1 MQETNQTQISEELK
15 DSLVTAT
22 KEVESEKIKT
32 SENTTTV
39 QLPSNGLINPRIKE
53 VTLRRMTVKESKTL
67 YTSNDPNYLA
77 TLVTGCIIEP
87 VNISTKDL
95 HPNDVIYLTYILRYI
110 STPKNLEQQVACT
123 NPQCRKIF
131 KTSVDI
137 PNLKVNY
144 ATPDKYDFSVKL
156 PDCKDRLKFRILSEY
171 DIVNCEKISTR
182 KVKQEDIQDSE
193 WYLLISKIAY
203 MLTEINDEPIEEH
216 SKKIEYLENL
226 SAYDFESFNKA
237 YNEITKSFGINRK
250 FYTECPHCKDAV
262 EVEAYI
268 APDFFQLV

>member
-182 KVKQEDIQDSE
+182 KVK
-193 WYLLISKIAY
+193 
-203 MLTEINDEPIEEH
+203 
-216 SKKIEYLENL
+216 LENL